1 MGNKN
6 SYRGMKDNIDIEDR
20 FSINFYYRS
29 DDGIKIEYYT
39 NAEIEIFKSFCI
51 FRKDEKKT

>member
-1 MGNKN
+1 MTTYIMGNKN
-6 SYRGMKDNIDIEDR
+6 SYRGIKDNIDIEDK

-39 NAEIEIFKSFCI
+39 NARNRNISYFMHY
-51 FRKDEKKT
+51 